1 LSKLGFVRKI
11 ASTKVLKAA
20 VLPASVI
27 LTGIV
32 ALGLSSAAFSANTSN
47 ASTWSSGTVSLTNDH
62 ASALFT
68 ANGLNPGDTESK
80 CITVISTSTSDTNFK
95 MYGSDQSATTD
106 LTTALNLTIEQGGGA
121 AQAQGGVCT
130 GFTPTSTIFT
140 GTLDEFTSH
149 TDFASGIMTQ
159 DTLPAG
165 GSAQFRIT
173 VELPNNTPNSA
184 QNKTAASTFIW
195 ESQSR

>member
-1 LSKLGFVRKI
+1 MSKLGFVRKI
-11 ASTKVLKAA
+11 ASTTVLKAA
-20 VLPASVI
+20 VLPAAVI
-27 LTGIV
+27 LTGIG

-47 ASTWSSGTVSLTNDH
+47 ASTWSSGTVALTNDH

-68 ANGLNPGDTESK
+68 ASGLNPGNTLSK
-80 CITVISTSTSDTNFK
+80 CITVNSTSTSDTDFK

-106 LTTALNLTIEQGGGA
+106 LPTALNVTIEQGSGA
-121 AQAQGGVCT
+121 AQNQGGACT
-130 GFTPTSTIFT
+130 GFSPAATIFT
-140 GTLDEFTSH
+140 GTLAGFTAH
-149 TDFASGIMTQ
+149 TDFASGIATQ
-159 DTLPAG
+159 GTLPAG

-173 VELPNNTPNSA
+173 VTLPSNTPNSA